1 MPNALRFLK
10 DRHTLETRMRY
21 RNIRIIPALMMICF
35 IFGPNL
41 HAQNEAVPPSSTTAD
56 QIGAFETP
64 ALVAL
69 IDVDTELSPEM
80 EAAAN
85 LYTTLM
91 WAVYNGTGERNIRE
105 SKAAYD
111 ALIEAFG
118 LDDESPAASVKFV
131 SPHDLSF
138 IYTERATLRFNTL
151 QDIPGAE
158 ADVRKAIELNRESVP
173 ATWLLA
179 QILTRRVFSALQEN
193 RRDARTQA
201 WQEEMLA
208 VLKRVIELDPDHDRA
223 HYYLG
228 TMARDLGEIETAIT
242 SFKALTRI
250 MPFDDQFHTELGELY
265 EMQNRLEEALL
276 SYERVVTIL
285 PEQLSARNRLGQ
297 LYLQTGDYPAAA
309 KAFLAI
315 LTRLE
320 TQAAAEANKNK
331 PTSLPAT
338 RTAFEASAVE
348 IEAHY
353 GISLAYQGQN
363 DFEKAEHH
371 IMRAISLLEVRAAS
385 IRSGTRRARSTDRV
399 TLMLRLQ
406 EMRHA
411 LGQIYLRFNVPRK
424 AVNAFAKILATDAN
438 YVPALSGIGMAY
450 QMLDDPKRA
459 ETYLRK
465 AIELSSKSELPD
477 AYNALGYLYAEQGI
491 RLDEAA
497 ALVRRALKS
506 APTSGAYLDS
516 LGFIYFKQGKLEAA
530 IENLELANDYLPD
543 TPEIL
548 SHLAD
553 AYLQKGLKEKA
564 LQTLEHAIRLEP
576 DNPELR
582 QKLDAVKTGR

>member
-1 MPNALRFLK
+1 
-10 DRHTLETRMRY
+10 MRY
-21 RNIRIIPALMMICF
+21 LNMLRILVLMMTCF
-35 IFGPNL
+35 IFGRSL
-41 HAQNEAVPPSSTTAD
+41 QAQNEEVEPSPTTGN
-56 QIGAFETP
+56 IGVSSEMTRVFETP
-64 ALVAL
+64 ELVSPTDA
-69 IDVDTELSPEM
+69 DTELSTETGR
-80 EAAAN
+80 AAN
-85 LYTTLM
+85 FYATLM
-91 WAVYNGTGERNIRE
+91 WAVYNGTSERNIRE

-111 ALIEAFG
+111 ALIEEFG
-118 LDDESPAASVKFV
+118 LNDESPSASVEFV

-151 QDIPGAE
+151 QNIAGAE
-158 ADVRKAIELNRESVP
+158 EDVRKAIELNPENVP

-179 QILTRRVFSALQEN
+179 QILTRRVFSSIQEN

-201 WQEEMLA
+201 RQEEMLE
-208 VLKRVIELDPDHDRA
+208 VLKRVIELDPDHHRA

-285 PEQLSARNRLGQ
+285 PEHLSARNRLGR
-297 LYLQTGDYPAAA
+297 LYLQTGDYPAAI
-309 KAFLAI
+309 KTFLAI

-320 TQAAAEANKNK
+320 TEADDQANRGNTTRRPEAR
-331 PTSLPAT
+331 A
-338 RTAFEASAVE
+338 AFEASEAE

-353 GISLAYQGQN
+353 GISLAYQEQN
-363 DFEKAEHH
+363 DLEKAEFHV
-371 IMRAISLLEVRAAS
+371 MRAISLLEARAAS
-385 IRSGTRRARSTDRV
+385 MRGGTRRVRSAERIALTVRIQE
-399 TLMLRLQ
+399 LRN
-406 EMRHA
+406 A
-411 LGQIYLRFNVPRK
+411 LGQIYLRFNTPRE
-424 AVNAFAKILATDAN
+424 AVNAFSKILATDAE
-438 YVPALSGIGMAY
+438 YVPALSGIGIAY
-450 QMLDDPKRA
+450 QMLDDLKRA

-477 AYNALGYLYAEQGI
+477 AYNALGYLYAEQGVK
-491 RLDEAA
+491 LDEAA

-516 LGFIYFKQGKLEAA
+516 LGFIYFKQGKLDAA
-530 IENLELANDYLPD
+530 IENLELAIHYLPD

-548 SHLAD
+548 LHLAD

-564 LQTLEHAIRLEP
+564 LQTLEQAIRLEP
-576 DNPELR
+576 DNVELR
-582 QKLDAVKTGR
+582 QKFDAVKVGR